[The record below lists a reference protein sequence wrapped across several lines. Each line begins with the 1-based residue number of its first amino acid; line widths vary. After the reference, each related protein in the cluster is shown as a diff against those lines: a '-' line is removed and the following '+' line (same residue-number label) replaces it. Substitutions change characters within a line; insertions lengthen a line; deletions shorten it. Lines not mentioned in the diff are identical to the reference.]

1 MPLRGRS
8 CLPANSR
15 CSRDGWG
22 YSHVPIFRKRNLL
35 SNLASEIAMAPASGG
50 SVASATPSRWKTFP
64 HADTRHSL
72 SQSKRHPSEPEGTK
86 CPCYPLFLSPAH
98 AVSQAPR
105 PPRPRARYV
114 AIRSTHTL
122 KDRRTPTRRRIPF
135 REDSSNT
142 RSCTAAGAHPS
153 LQHCEQCGIRRFYC
167 SCLGYPR
174 WVSLC
179 SA

>member
-8 CLPANSR
+8 CLSANSR

-22 YSHVPIFRKRNLL
+22 YSPVPIFRKRNLL
-35 SNLASEIAMAPASGG
+35 SNLPVGEIAMAPDSGG

-64 HADTRHSL
+64 HTDTRHSL

-122 KDRRTPTRRRIPF
+122 KDRRTPTRRRIRTIRLIPSHVPL
-135 REDSSNT
+135 REPTPPST
-142 RSCTAAGAHPS
+142 TANNAAFAAFIVLASVPS
-153 LQHCEQCGIRRFYC
+153 VDFTVFGMI
-167 SCLGYPR
+167 
-174 WVSLC
+174 
-179 SA
+179 